1 MEKDNEI
8 KSTVATG
15 EKNHTAIIA
24 LVILVLVIA
33 MGFRGYYFYKKLQVS
48 DPVKIT
54 TNKIMALS
62 NEATKA
68 LDGSDFFTDKK
79 ATKVTIDGN
88 IADYSFNF
96 ESGLDLKN
104 SVMQVLLSID
114 NKSDSLLYLDSNVTK
129 NGMIFQVAKDSN
141 SYKLSDNL
149 SEIFSTMSEYTDLVG
164 KNYSEKLFKYL
175 AESFEENYKTEDF
188 EKTKE
193 KVTILDK
200 EMDTTKYE
208 TTIDKEDLVKILS
221 TFIDKIAK
229 DEDFVNL
236 MVDTAKYTGEE
247 ITPKEA
253 KEGFALIKENLD
265 EIVPEVKINYSIYV
279 KGADVVRLSFAL
291 ADADMSLKIDTYKN
305 NESIS
310 VNFNGTRIA
319 VNYNKKSAE
328 YSITMNGVSM
338 ISGTYREKNAKNNST
353 VNLTFSIPLM
363 GIDGEINMKME
374 VEKDLKGKSFD
385 NPLDI
390 NKEENA
396 EKLMKELEDN
406 EFLNSLVEMLDSM
419 LGNSQTWDSI
429 DGINI

>member
-129 NGMIFQVAKDSN
+129 NGMISK
-141 SYKLSDNL
+141 
-149 SEIFSTMSEYTDLVG
+149 
-164 KNYSEKLFKYL
+164 
-175 AESFEENYKTEDF
+175 
-188 EKTKE
+188 
-193 KVTILDK
+193 
-200 EMDTTKYE
+200 
-208 TTIDKEDLVKILS
+208 
-221 TFIDKIAK
+221 
-229 DEDFVNL
+229 
-236 MVDTAKYTGEE
+236 
-247 ITPKEA
+247 
-253 KEGFALIKENLD
+253 
-265 EIVPEVKINYSIYV
+265 
-279 KGADVVRLSFAL
+279 
-291 ADADMSLKIDTYKN
+291 
-305 NESIS
+305 
-310 VNFNGTRIA
+310 
-319 VNYNKKSAE
+319 
-328 YSITMNGVSM
+328 
-338 ISGTYREKNAKNNST
+338 
-353 VNLTFSIPLM
+353 
-363 GIDGEINMKME
+363 
-374 VEKDLKGKSFD
+374 
-385 NPLDI
+385 
-390 NKEENA
+390 
-396 EKLMKELEDN
+396 
-406 EFLNSLVEMLDSM
+406 
-419 LGNSQTWDSI
+419 
-429 DGINI
+429 